1 MIYWKIIFIRPGLGF
16 IYNTF
21 QCWFLSSADYLPWA
35 WIWMSILLWFRPLP
49 VPTTFNTRP
58 WCPSTRET
66 PCTGTTRE
74 CPSPAVWLEGTPAQ
88 TTTPPW
94 HPATW
99 GHCLCHSSRTQSK
112 PRPVR
117 CAGTNPQGSTTEW
130 THAKDARYAC
140 TSREDPHFY
149 ICRKIIKSRRWRFLN
164 TQPIVFDVKFI
175 RKEHS
180 SGF

>member
-1 MIYWKIIFIRPGLGF
+1 MRLEF

-74 CPSPAVWLEGTPAQ
+74 CPSPAVWPEGTPAQ

-99 GHCLCHSSRTQSK
+99 GHCPCHSSRTQSK

-117 CAGTNPQGSTTEW
+117 CAGMNPQGSTTEW
-130 THAKDARYAC
+130 TRVKDARYAC

-149 ICRKIIKSRRWRFLN
+149 TCRKMINSRHWHFLN